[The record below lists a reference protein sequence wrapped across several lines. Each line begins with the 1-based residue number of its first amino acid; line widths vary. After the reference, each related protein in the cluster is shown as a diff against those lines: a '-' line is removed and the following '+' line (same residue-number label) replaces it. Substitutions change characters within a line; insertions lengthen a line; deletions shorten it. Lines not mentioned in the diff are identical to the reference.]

1 MTNYKKVTKNI
12 QYIVFDNPK
21 TTNKLTWIHINNAG
35 KNEIEYLRKNYNFNL
50 NHLKAARANTVAQ
63 RPSMEQGSGYLFLV
77 LHFPIFMKGQII
89 PKEVDFFIS
98 DGYLVTMHNDD
109 VPALNEFFNF
119 CKKDG
124 LSCLAYEHETSSALL
139 YEILDKLL
147 LNCYPILDQNSIEIS
162 TIEETIFA
170 HEQKEAVSKIL
181 SLRHNVINFR
191 KIMQNHKNILKK
203 LMEMDNIMVLN
214 DHTKRFYKNLIEHTK
229 TIWEIL
235 ENQKE
240 VIGVL
245 YDTNESL
252 LTYKLNDIMKTLTI
266 FSVILIP
273 LTLLGSIFGMNTV
286 KGMPFMDNDNGFWI
300 IITLMLSISSGM
312 LLFFKR
318 KKWF

>member
-1 MTNYKKVTKNI
+1 MIKYKKVSKNI
-12 QYIVFDNPK
+12 QYIIFDNPK
-21 TTNKLTWIHINNAG
+21 TPNSLTWIHINNAE

-50 NHLKAARANTVAQ
+50 NHLKAARANTTAQ
-63 RPSMEQGSGYLFLV
+63 RQSIEQGSGYLFLIM
-77 LHFPIFMKGQII
+77 HFPVFHNGQIT
-89 PKEVDFFIS
+89 PKEIDFFIS

-109 VPALNEFFNF
+109 VSALNDFFSL

-124 LSCLAYEHETSSALL
+124 PSCLTYELESSSALL
-139 YEILDKLL
+139 YEILEKLIL
-147 LNCYPILDQNSIEIS
+147 GCYPILDQNSIEIS
-162 TIEETIFA
+162 KIEETIFT
-170 HEQKEAVSKIL
+170 HEQKDAVSKIL
-181 SLRHNVINFR
+181 SLRHSVINFR

-203 LMEMDNIMVLN
+203 LMEMNSILILDDN
-214 DHTKRFYKNLIEHTK
+214 TKIYYKNLIEHTK

-286 KGMPFMDNDNGFWI
+286 SGMPFMETRNGFWI
-300 IITLMLSISSGM
+300 IITIMLSISSGM
-312 LLFFKR
+312 LVFFKR